1 MADERWVSKLFL
13 GNLKS
18 VSALHLF
25 LFSPHPPNP
34 SSFQAKGPAQAQAK
48 TNINFASK
56 VCETTQGR
64 KCPKLKYFEY
74 IFLFMDYFRHS
85 TMMILLTL
93 ASYDLI
99 ILNQT
104 LSNHFVLTSTDV
116 NDPPSNLSLETP
128 SMKENSAERVLISSI
143 ILTDQDGDFPT
154 CRLLDDAG
162 GRVRVVGTNLVAGP
176 TMTDY
181 ESAQLSSTKDF
192 SIKLNCS
199 DGHGMFIAKT
209 FTIKVM
215 GECTG
220 LVIMV

>member
-1 MADERWVSKLFL
+1 
-13 GNLKS
+13 
-18 VSALHLF
+18 
-25 LFSPHPPNP
+25 
-34 SSFQAKGPAQAQAK
+34 
-48 TNINFASK
+48 
-56 VCETTQGR
+56 
-64 KCPKLKYFEY
+64 
-74 IFLFMDYFRHS
+74 
-85 TMMILLTL
+85 MMILFTL
-93 ASYDLI
+93 ASYDLV

-104 LSNHFVLTSTDV
+104 LSNYFVLISTDV

-181 ESAQLSSTKDF
+181 ESAQLPSTKYF